1 MTLRVKIVLISL
13 ITVAGL
19 LVVFSIISVVRYFQG
34 GQKQAA
40 PIENTNTNQLGITQ
54 GTTPSPSPIPDQV
67 VPPPSPAK
75 PGEEITSLVLPFV
88 ERFGS
93 YSNQSSFESLSDL
106 LPFMTD
112 TMRSWAE
119 AEIKKQKEKPFQDLY
134 RGITTKALSYTLS
147 SYEPE
152 KRSAEMKVTTQ
163 RRELIGS
170 AVNARIYNQDV
181 VVTLMK
187 NDGVW
192 LVDSAFWQ

>member
-1 MTLRVKIVLISL
+1 MTLRVRIVLIAL

-19 LVVFSIISVVRYFQG
+19 LVIFSIISVIRYFQG
-34 GQKQAA
+34 GQKEAA
-40 PIENTNTNQLGITQ
+40 PIEDTNTNQLGNQQ
-54 GTTPSPSPIPDQV
+54 GTTPSSAPIPDQK
-67 VPPPSPAK
+67 VPTPSPAK

-93 YSNQSSFESLSDL
+93 YSNQSSFENLSDL

-112 TMRSWAE
+112 TMRSWA
-119 AEIKKQKEKPFQDLY
+119 AVEIKKQKEKPFQDLY
-134 RGITTKALSYTLS
+134 RGITTKALSYALS

-152 KRSAEMKVTTQ
+152 QRTAEMKVTTQ

-170 AVNARIYNQDV
+170 ATNARIYNQDV
-181 VVTLMK
+181 VVKLQK
-187 NDGVW
+187 SDGVW